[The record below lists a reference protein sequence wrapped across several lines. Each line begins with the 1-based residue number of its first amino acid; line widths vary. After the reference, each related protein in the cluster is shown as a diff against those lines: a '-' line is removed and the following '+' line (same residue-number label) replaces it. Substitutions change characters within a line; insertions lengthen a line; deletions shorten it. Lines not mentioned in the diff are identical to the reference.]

1 MVVQIEKENEIR
13 HFINFLAMNSS
24 TVLLNRSSFYS
35 QAIRSPSHLPESSL
49 CHTMPGGLGCPPI
62 KWSEG
67 RLLTLMDSWLSK
79 VIWISL
85 HSSSHSFL
93 PKGWTRT
100 SIVGEGCS
108 TMHRMQVDDAQ
119 ILVFEVRLPG
129 VSAFENH
136 LEPFE
141 SPGELLKLTLFSLTP
156 KRFIFNCSE
165 GEPGTSDVEGIP
177 RWF

>member
-1 MVVQIEKENEIR
+1 
-13 HFINFLAMNSS
+13 
-24 TVLLNRSSFYS
+24 
-35 QAIRSPSHLPESSL
+35 
-49 CHTMPGGLGCPPI
+49 
-62 KWSEG
+62 
-67 RLLTLMDSWLSK
+67 MDSWLSK

-156 KRFIFNCSE
+156 KRLIFNCSE
-165 GEPGTSDVEGIP
+165 GGTWHQWCWRDPQVILKHSEGWDHLAGAICNLRSSGSHP
-177 RWF
+177 FYSPSSRPSSPSPAATQQAR